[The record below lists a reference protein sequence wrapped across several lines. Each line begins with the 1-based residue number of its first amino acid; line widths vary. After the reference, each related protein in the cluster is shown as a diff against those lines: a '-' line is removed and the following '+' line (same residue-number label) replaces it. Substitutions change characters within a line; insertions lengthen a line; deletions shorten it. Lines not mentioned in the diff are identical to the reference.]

1 MLRGYFLNKNAGAE
15 CHNRHGNKEKKGAPS
30 KPNRFAQ
37 EQALYFPSSIS
48 YAAFGN
54 PLKILI
60 MYPQTRLR
68 RLRTTPVLREM
79 VRETRLEVSDM
90 IAPLFVVPGEKVQRE
105 IGSMPGQYNL
115 SVDTAT
121 EKALALYELGIRS
134 VLLFA
139 IPEFKDEVGS
149 SAWHPKGIIPQAIK
163 SIKKAIPD
171 MMVVT
176 DLCFCEYT
184 SHGHCGVMHEGKLCN
199 DETLPNLLKQALVH
213 AEAGAD
219 IIAPS
224 GMLDGT
230 IGFLRHGLDENNFS
244 EVPLMSYAAKFA
256 SSFYG
261 PFRDAVQSAPE
272 YGDRKT
278 YQMDPGNIREALRE
292 VELDVQ
298 EGADIVMVKPAL
310 AFLDVIKA
318 VKDRFQM
325 PTAAY
330 NVSGEYA
337 MVKAAAKMGWLD
349 EKRVM
354 LESLTS
360 IKRAG
365 ADIIITY
372 FAEAF
377 AELRKRG
384 EA

>member
-1 MLRGYFLNKNAGAE
+1 
-15 CHNRHGNKEKKGAPS
+15 
-30 KPNRFAQ
+30 
-37 EQALYFPSSIS
+37 
-48 YAAFGN
+48 
-54 PLKILI
+54 
-60 MYPQTRLR
+60 
-68 RLRTTPVLREM
+68 M
-79 VRETRLEVSDM
+79 VRETRVDVSNL
-90 IAPLFVVPGEKVQRE
+90 IAPLFVVPGQKVIRE
-105 IGSMPGQYNL
+105 IKSMPGQFQL
-115 SVDTAT
+115 SVDTAV
-121 EKALALYELGIRS
+121 EKARQLNELGVSS

-139 IPEFKDEVGS
+139 IPEFKDETGS
-149 SAWHPKGIIPQAIK
+149 SSWHPQGIVPKAIK
-163 SIKKAIPD
+163 AIKKAIPE
-171 MMVVT
+171 MVVVT
-176 DLCFCEYT
+176 DLCLCEYT
-184 SHGHCGVMHEGKLCN
+184 SHGHCGVMHDGQLCN

-230 IGFLRHGLDENNFS
+230 IGFLRQGLDENKFS
-244 EVPLMSYAAKFA
+244 NLPLMAYAAKFA

-272 YGDRKT
+272 YGDRKS
-278 YQMDPGNIREALRE
+278 YQMDPANINEAIRE

-318 VKDRFQM
+318 VKENFEM

-337 MVKAAAKMGWLD
+337 MVKAAAQLGWLD

-354 LESLTS
+354 IEMLTS

-377 AELRKRG
+377 AELKKRG
-384 EA
+384 EI

>member
-1 MLRGYFLNKNAGAE
+1 
-15 CHNRHGNKEKKGAPS
+15 
-30 KPNRFAQ
+30 
-37 EQALYFPSSIS
+37 
-48 YAAFGN
+48 
-54 PLKILI
+54 

-68 RLRTTPVLREM
+68 RLRSTPALRDM
-79 VRETRLEVSDM
+79 IRETRLEVSDL
-90 IAPLFVVPGEKVQRE
+90 IAPLFVVPGQGVARE
-105 IGSMPGQYNL
+105 ITSMPGQFNL

-121 EKALALYELGIRS
+121 EKAVTFFEKGIRS

-163 SIKKAIPD
+163 SIKKAVPE

-184 SHGHCGVMHEGKLCN
+184 SHGHCGVMHDGKLCN

-219 IIAPS
+219 MIAPS

-244 EVPLMSYAAKFA
+244 QVPLMSYAAKFA

-318 VKDRFQM
+318 VKDTFQM

-337 MVKAAAKMGWLD
+337 MVKAAAKLGWLD

-377 AELRKRG
+377 AELRQRG

>member
-1 MLRGYFLNKNAGAE
+1 
-15 CHNRHGNKEKKGAPS
+15 
-30 KPNRFAQ
+30 
-37 EQALYFPSSIS
+37 
-48 YAAFGN
+48 
-54 PLKILI
+54 

-68 RLRTTPVLREM
+68 RLRSSKALREM
-79 VRETRLEVSDM
+79 VRETRLEVSGM
-90 IAPLFVVPGEKVQRE
+90 MAPLFVVPGTKVQRE
-105 IGSMPGQYNL
+105 IGSMPGQYQL
-115 SVDTAT
+115 SVDMAA
-121 EKALALYELGIRS
+121 EKAAAFYELGIRS

-139 IPEFKDEVGS
+139 IPEFKDEIGS
-149 SAWHPKGIIPQAIK
+149 SSWQPNGIIPQAIK
-163 SIKKAIPD
+163 AIKKVAPE
-171 MMVVT
+171 MLVVT

-184 SHGHCGVMHEGKLCN
+184 SHGHCGVMHDGKLCN

-230 IGFLRHGLDENNFS
+230 IGFLRHGLDEHNFS
-244 EVPLMSYAAKFA
+244 NLPLMAYAAKFA

-278 YQMDPGNIREALRE
+278 YQMDPANINEALRE

-310 AFLDVIKA
+310 AFLDVIRA
-318 VKDRFQM
+318 VKDTFQM

-354 LESLTS
+354 LETLTS
-360 IKRAG
+360 MKRAG

-377 AELRKRG
+377 AEMRKRG

>member
-1 MLRGYFLNKNAGAE
+1 
-15 CHNRHGNKEKKGAPS
+15 
-30 KPNRFAQ
+30 
-37 EQALYFPSSIS
+37 
-48 YAAFGN
+48 
-54 PLKILI
+54 
-60 MYPQTRLR
+60 
-68 RLRTTPVLREM
+68 M
-79 VRETRLEVSDM
+79 VRETRLEVSGM
-90 IAPLFVVPGEKVQRE
+90 MAPLFVVPGTKVQRE
-105 IGSMPGQYNL
+105 IGSMPGQYQL
-115 SVDTAT
+115 SVDMAAQ
-121 EKALALYELGIRS
+121 KAAAFYELGIRS

-139 IPEFKDEVGS
+139 IPEFKDEIGS
-149 SAWHPKGIIPQAIK
+149 SSWQPNGIIPQAIK
-163 SIKKAIPD
+163 AIKKVAPE
-171 MMVVT
+171 MLVVT

-184 SHGHCGVMHEGKLCN
+184 SHGHCGVMHDGKLCN
-199 DETLPNLLKQALVH
+199 DETLPNLLKQAVVH

-230 IGFLRHGLDENNFS
+230 IGFLRHGLDEHNFS
-244 EVPLMSYAAKFA
+244 NIPLMAYAAKFA

-278 YQMDPGNIREALRE
+278 YQMDPANINEALRE

-310 AFLDVIKA
+310 AFLDVIRA
-318 VKDRFQM
+318 VKEKFQM

-354 LESLTS
+354 LETLTS
-360 IKRAG
+360 MKRAG

-377 AELRKRG
+377 AEMRKRG

>member
-1 MLRGYFLNKNAGAE
+1 
-15 CHNRHGNKEKKGAPS
+15 
-30 KPNRFAQ
+30 
-37 EQALYFPSSIS
+37 
-48 YAAFGN
+48 
-54 PLKILI
+54 
-60 MYPQTRLR
+60 
-68 RLRTTPVLREM
+68 M
-79 VRETRLEVSDM
+79 VRETHVEVSNL
-90 IAPLFVVPGEKVQRE
+90 IAPLFVVPGEKVRRE
-105 IGSMPGQYNL
+105 IVSMPGQYNL
-115 SVDTAT
+115 SVDETVK
-121 EKALALYELGIRS
+121 KAVALYELGVS
-134 VLLFA
+134 AVLLFA

-149 SAWHPKGIIPQAIK
+149 SSWQPDGIIPKAIK
-163 SIKKAIPD
+163 AIKKAIPE
-171 MMVVT
+171 MMVIT

-184 SHGHCGVMHEGKLCN
+184 SHGHCGVMKDGDLCN

-213 AEAGAD
+213 ADAGAD
-219 IIAPS
+219 MIAPS

-244 EVPLMSYAAKFA
+244 NLPLMAYAAKFA

-278 YQMDPGNIREALRE
+278 YQMDPANISEAIRE

-310 AFLDVIKA
+310 AFLDVIRA
-318 VKDRFQM
+318 VKETFDM

-354 LESLTS
+354 LEMLTS

-384 EA
+384 EV

>member
-1 MLRGYFLNKNAGAE
+1 
-15 CHNRHGNKEKKGAPS
+15 
-30 KPNRFAQ
+30 
-37 EQALYFPSSIS
+37 
-48 YAAFGN
+48 
-54 PLKILI
+54 
-60 MYPQTRLR
+60 
-68 RLRTTPVLREM
+68 
-79 VRETRLEVSDM
+79 
-90 IAPLFVVPGEKVQRE
+90 
-105 IGSMPGQYNL
+105 
-115 SVDTAT
+115 
-121 EKALALYELGIRS
+121 
-134 VLLFA
+134 
-139 IPEFKDEVGS
+139 
-149 SAWHPKGIIPQAIK
+149 
-163 SIKKAIPD
+163 
-171 MMVVT
+171 
-176 DLCFCEYT
+176 
-184 SHGHCGVMHEGKLCN
+184 
-199 DETLPNLLKQALVH
+199 
-213 AEAGAD
+213 
-219 IIAPS
+219 
-224 GMLDGT
+224 
-230 IGFLRHGLDENNFS
+230 
-244 EVPLMSYAAKFA
+244 MSYAAKFA

-261 PFRDAVQSAPE
+261 PFRDAVQSSPE

-278 YQMDPGNIREALRE
+278 YQMDPGNIREAIRE

-318 VKDRFQM
+318 VKDTFQM

-377 AELRKRG
+377 AEMRKRG

>member
-1 MLRGYFLNKNAGAE
+1 
-15 CHNRHGNKEKKGAPS
+15 
-30 KPNRFAQ
+30 
-37 EQALYFPSSIS
+37 
-48 YAAFGN
+48 
-54 PLKILI
+54 
-60 MYPQTRLR
+60 
-68 RLRTTPVLREM
+68 M
-79 VRETRLEVSDM
+79 VRETHVEVSNL
-90 IAPLFVVPGEKVQRE
+90 IAPLFVVPGEKVRRE
-105 IGSMPGQYNL
+105 IVSMPGQYNL
-115 SVDTAT
+115 SVDETVK
-121 EKALALYELGIRS
+121 KAVALYELGVSS

-149 SAWHPKGIIPQAIK
+149 SSWQPDGIIPKAIK
-163 SIKKAIPD
+163 AIKKAIPE
-171 MMVVT
+171 MMVIT

-184 SHGHCGVMHEGKLCN
+184 SHGHCGVMKDGHLCN

-213 AEAGAD
+213 ADAGAD
-219 IIAPS
+219 MIAPS

-244 EVPLMSYAAKFA
+244 NLPLMAYAAKFA

-278 YQMDPGNIREALRE
+278 YQMDPANISEAIRE

-310 AFLDVIKA
+310 AFLDVIRA
-318 VKDRFQM
+318 VKETFDM

-354 LESLTS
+354 LETLTS

-384 EA
+384 EV

>member
-1 MLRGYFLNKNAGAE
+1 MKF
-15 CHNRHGNKEKKGAPS
+15 
-30 KPNRFAQ
+30 F
-37 EQALYFPSSIS
+37 
-48 YAAFGN
+48 
-54 PLKILI
+54 
-60 MYPQTRLR
+60 
-68 RLRTTPVLREM
+68 
-79 VRETRLEVSDM
+79 
-90 IAPLFVVPGEKVQRE
+90 
-105 IGSMPGQYNL
+105 
-115 SVDTAT
+115 
-121 EKALALYELGIRS
+121 ELGIRS

-139 IPEFKDEVGS
+139 IPEFKDDTGS
-149 SAWHPKGIIPQAIK
+149 SAWRPDGIIPKAIK
-163 SIKKAIPD
+163 SIKKAVPE
-171 MMVVT
+171 MMVIT

-184 SHGHCGVMHEGKLCN
+184 SHGHCGIMHDGKLCN

-219 IIAPS
+219 MIAPS

-230 IGFLRHGLDENNFS
+230 IGFLRHGLDENKFS
-244 EVPLMSYAAKFA
+244 EIPLMSYAAKFA

-272 YGDRKT
+272 YGDRKS
-278 YQMDPGNIREALRE
+278 YQMDPANIHEALRE
-292 VELDVQ
+292 VELDIQ

-318 VKDRFQM
+318 VKDTFQM

-377 AELRKRG
+377 AEMSKRG

>member
-1 MLRGYFLNKNAGAE
+1 
-15 CHNRHGNKEKKGAPS
+15 
-30 KPNRFAQ
+30 
-37 EQALYFPSSIS
+37 
-48 YAAFGN
+48 
-54 PLKILI
+54 

-68 RLRTTPVLREM
+68 RLRTTPVLRDM
-79 VRETRLEVSDM
+79 VRETHIQVSNL
-90 IAPLFVVPGEKVQRE
+90 IAPLFIVPGEKVQRE
-105 IGSMPGQYNL
+105 ISSMPGQFQL
-115 SVDTAT
+115 SIDSAVA
-121 EKALALYELGIRS
+121 KAEALYALGIRS

-139 IPEFKDEVGS
+139 IPEFKDEIGS
-149 SAWHPKGIIPQAIK
+149 SAWHPQGIIPKAIK
-163 SIKKAIPD
+163 AIKKALPQ

-176 DLCFCEYT
+176 DLFLCEYT
-184 SHGHCGVMHEGKLCN
+184 SHVHCGVMHNGELCI

-213 AEAGAD
+213 ADAGAD
-219 IIAPS
+219 MIAPS
-224 GMLDGT
+224 GMLDGM
-230 IGFLRHGLDENNFS
+230 IGFLRHGLDENKFTN
-244 EVPLMSYAAKFA
+244 VPLMSYAAKFA

-272 YGDRKT
+272 YGDRRS
-278 YQMDPGNIREALRE
+278 YQMDASNMNEALRE
-292 VELDVQ
+292 VALDIE

-318 VKDRFQM
+318 IKDTYKM

-337 MVKAAAKMGWLD
+337 MVKAAAKLGWLD

-377 AELRKRG
+377 ADLRARG
-384 EA
+384 EV